1 MTRRRITRALGAVAS
16 GVLGS
21 AFLSAAVA
29 FADDYDI
36 VPDPNSTEVVTGYYG
51 LLSALPAFDG
61 TVQGYQLFDVDD
73 TTLGTVVGTFDADE
87 SAVSNVLGGTNAELL
102 VTEDVTGTATGD
114 VPPVGSVFDTYNLG
128 GSNFEYSDLASTTPG
143 GDVISDTLVTPSG
156 DLTIPVTFDA
166 AAVATADIALAPL
179 ADDYDIVPVSTA
191 VVTAVSSIPPVAVAI
206 QGSQEF
212 QTAAGTFDADTTATS
227 DILGNSTEALLV
239 TSTSGTTGTAAGDVP
254 PVGSVFNI
262 LDSDVKG
269 YEYVYSDLASP
280 TPGAD
285 VISET
290 LVTPFGD
297 FAMPDTFDAA
307 AVPAAGAVDV
317 PLADGYDIVPAST
330 ETFTGI
336 NGVPPLD
343 VAIQGTQQFDVDNS
357 VGTVVGTF
365 GADVST
371 ASDSGATD
379 AAIRVTSDG
388 SGTTGTAAGDVPP
401 VGSVFDTQIFG
412 DSGFENIYSDIT
424 STTPGGDVI
433 SDSWVTPF
441 GDFNIPDTF
450 DAAAV
455 PTTES
460 FLFLP

>member
-1 MTRRRITRALGAVAS
+1 M
-16 GVLGS
+16 
-21 AFLSAAVA
+21 
-29 FADDYDI
+29 
-36 VPDPNSTEVVTGYYG
+36 
-51 LLSALPAFDG
+51 
-61 TVQGYQLFDVDD
+61 
-73 TTLGTVVGTFDADE
+73 
-87 SAVSNVLGGTNAELL
+87 
-102 VTEDVTGTATGD
+102 TEDVTGTATGD

-297 FAMPDTFDAA
+297 LPCPT
-307 AVPAAGAVDV
+307 
-317 PLADGYDIVPAST
+317 L
-330 ETFTGI
+330 
-336 NGVPPLD
+336 L
-343 VAIQGTQQFDVDNS
+343 TQPQFP
-357 VGTVVGTF
+357 
-365 GADVST
+365 
-371 ASDSGATD
+371 
-379 AAIRVTSDG
+379 
-388 SGTTGTAAGDVPP
+388 PP
-401 VGSVFDTQIFG
+401 VQW
-412 DSGFENIYSDIT
+412 T
-424 STTPGGDVI
+424 SPWRTATTSFPLPRKRSPG
-433 SDSWVTPF
+433 
-441 GDFNIPDTF
+441 
-450 DAAAV
+450 
-455 PTTES
+455 
-460 FLFLP
+460 